1 MKKLAFLALAVVA
14 AGGCSESR
22 DDEETPSE
30 ALPTVGV
37 TSSQIQAFYQLEA
50 VTHQRWRWVQNEARK
65 TPLHLSASRTGK
77 ALLVRGA
84 DPVSTTLS
92 VLEEHK
98 ALFRMKSAVA
108 ELMVEKTEVDEL
120 GMTHARFQQMVRGVP
135 VVGAEVMAHY
145 DAAGRLA
152 SIDANYVADIDVD
165 VVPRLAAA
173 DALARVQAYIV
184 ETSEV
189 DESTLETEEAGKL
202 VVFAPED
209 REARLAYQTK
219 VRALEAK
226 DPAIWVTTVDANTG
240 EILDRYNDLQTIQ
253 GQGVGV
259 LGDTK
264 TFQVSENPNGGFI
277 MTDASSGVQI
287 RTYTARQQQTTPGV
301 QLTSNSATSWDT
313 GVPGAGAAVD
323 AHFNAAVVYKYYKEK
338 HGRNAIDGNGGAMI
352 STAHFGQA
360 FENAAWDGRGM
371 LYGDGGEI
379 FRPLSVSLDV
389 VGHEFTHGVIQR
401 TSNLIYQNQSGALNE
416 AVADI
421 FGAFIEHSLSP
432 DDTKNWALGEAVV
445 RAGSPLRDMRNPQ
458 AVDQPQP
465 AHMSRYV
472 NTQQDNGGVHINSGI
487 INNAAFLMTMGGT
500 NPVSKVEVKYGIGW
514 EKSEKLWYRAATSYF
529 MQNTNFA
536 QAAEG
541 VLQAAKD
548 IGLTQNETNIVECAF
563 KATGIAKGTCA
574 TLVDP
579 KSNTPAPGAD
589 PTDPNGDGV
598 GPAAPGQSDGEDD
611 VSSDDDESSG
621 SSSSSKS
628 KSKRRR
634 LVTQESGGCSAAA
647 GGSAGFRSAA
657 FFGLALGLAAIRRR
671 NIRRRKQ

>member
-1 MKKLAFLALAVVA
+1 MKKLAFVALAVVA
-14 AGGCSESR
+14 AGGGCSESG
-22 DDEETPSE
+22 DLEQTPSE
-30 ALPTVGV
+30 DLPTVGV
-37 TSSQIQAFYQLEA
+37 TSSQLQAFRQLEA
-50 VTHQRWRWVQNEARK
+50 VTHQRWRWLQNEVRK

-77 ALLVRGA
+77 PLLVRGA
-84 DPVSTTLS
+84 DPVYTTLS

-98 ALFRMKSAVA
+98 ALFRMKSAAA
-108 ELMVEKTEVDEL
+108 ELAVEKTEVDEL

-145 DAAGRLA
+145 DSVGRLA
-152 SIDANYVADIDVD
+152 SIDANYVADIDID
-165 VVPRLAAA
+165 VVPRLAVA
-173 DALARVQAYIV
+173 DALQRVKAYIV

-189 DESTLETEEAGKL
+189 DESTLETEEEGKL

-209 REARLAYQTK
+209 RPARLAYRTK

-264 TFQVSENPNGGFI
+264 TFEVSENPNGGFI
-277 MTDASSGVQI
+277 MTDASNGVQI
-287 RTYTARQQQTTPGV
+287 RTYTARQQQTTPGTQV
-301 QLTSNSATSWDT
+301 TSNSATSWDT

-323 AHFNAAVVYKYYKEK
+323 AHFNASVVYKYYKEK

-352 STAHFGQA
+352 STAHFGQNYD
-360 FENAAWDGRGM
+360 NAAWDGRGM
-371 LYGDGGEI
+371 LYGDGGQI

-421 FGAFIEHSLSP
+421 FGAFIEHSVAP
-432 DDTKNWALGEAVV
+432 DDNKNWALGEAVV

-465 AHMSRYV
+465 AHMSRFV

-487 INNAAFLMTMGGT
+487 INNAAFLMTVGGT

-514 EKSEKLWYRAATSYF
+514 EKSEKLWYRANTRYF

-536 QAAEG
+536 QAAQG
-541 VLQAAKD
+541 VLQAATD

-563 KATGIAKGTCA
+563 KATGIAQGQCA

-579 KSNTPAPGAD
+579 KSNTPAPGTD
-589 PTDPNGDGV
+589 PTDPDGDGV
-598 GPAAPGQSDGEDD
+598 GPAAPGQSDDEDD
-611 VSSDDDESSG
+611 VSSDDEGRG

-628 KSKRRR
+628 KGKRRR
-634 LVTQESGGCSAAA
+634 LVTQESGGCSAAT
-647 GGSAGFRSAA
+647 GGSAGFGSAA
-657 FFGLALGLAAIRRR
+657 LFGLALALAAIRR
-671 NIRRRKQ
+671 KKH

>member
-14 AGGCSESR
+14 AGGGCSESR
-22 DDEETPSE
+22 DYEETPAE

-37 TSSQIQAFYQLEA
+37 TRAQLQAFRQLEA
-50 VTHQRWRWVQNEARK
+50 VTRQRWRWVQNEARK

-98 ALFRMKSAVA
+98 ALFRMTSAAA
-108 ELMVEKTEVDEL
+108 ELMIEKTEVDEL

-135 VVGAEVMAHY
+135 VVGAEIMAHY
-145 DAAGRLA
+145 DAFGRLT

-165 VVPRLAAA
+165 VVPRLAAI
-173 DALARVQAYIV
+173 DALARVKAYIV
-184 ETSEV
+184 ETSQV
-189 DESTLETEEAGKL
+189 DESTLETEEEGKL
-202 VVFAPED
+202 VVFAPEE
-209 REARLAYQTK
+209 RPARLAYQTR

-226 DPAIWVTTVDANTG
+226 DPAIWVTTVDASTG

-259 LGDTK
+259 LGDIK
-264 TFQVSENPNGGFI
+264 RFEVSENPNGGFI

-360 FENAAWDGRGM
+360 YDNAAWDGRGM
-371 LYGDGGEI
+371 LYGDGGQI

-389 VGHEFTHGVIQR
+389 VGHEFTHGVIEK
-401 TSNLIYQNQSGALNE
+401 TSNLVYQNQPGALNE

-421 FGAFIEHSLSP
+421 FGAFIEHSVAP
-432 DDTKNWALGEAVV
+432 DDNKNWALGEAVV

-458 AVDQPQP
+458 AVDDPQP
-465 AHMSRYV
+465 AHMSRFV

-487 INNAAFLMTMGGT
+487 INNAAFLMTVGGT

-514 EKSEKLWYRAATSYF
+514 EKSEKLWYRANMRYF

-536 QAAEG
+536 QAAQG

-563 KATGIAKGTCA
+563 KATGIAQGQCA

-579 KSNTPAPGAD
+579 KSSTPAPSTD
-589 PTDPNGDGV
+589 PTDPTGDDV
-598 GPAAPGQSDGEDD
+598 GPAAPGQDDEDD
-611 VSSDDDESSG
+611 VSSDEDESTG
-621 SSSSSKS
+621 SSSSTSKG
-628 KSKRRR
+628 KRRR
-634 LVTQESGGCSAAA
+634 VVTQESGGCTAAARGPEGFGSAAL
-647 GGSAGFRSAA
+647 
-657 FFGLALGLAAIRRR
+657 FGLALGLAVVRRQR
-671 NIRRRKQ
+671 QQRTP